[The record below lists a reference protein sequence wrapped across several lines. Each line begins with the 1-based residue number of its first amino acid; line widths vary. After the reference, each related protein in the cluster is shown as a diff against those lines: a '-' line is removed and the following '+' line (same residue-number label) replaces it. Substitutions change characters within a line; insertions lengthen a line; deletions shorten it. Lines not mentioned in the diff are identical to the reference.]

1 MPSTVT
7 YPSPVVPGPPPI
19 HLEMPEGWIQ
29 VWAPDTLIAIRDDA
43 RGADHF
49 LANLVVRFY
58 QRLAPFGPDEIKA
71 ELEGHAQQRQDG
83 ELGPL
88 KSQDVGGRQWLGAD
102 LAFVD
107 EQAGTVAQAHWFT
120 AQQQNDVIDI
130 IQVTGSY
137 AGSRRETDY
146 AVIDRIVDSIRVNP

>member
-1 MPSTVT
+1 MTTIT

-19 HLEMPEGWIQ
+19 HLEMPEGWTQ
-29 VWAPDTLIAIRDDA
+29 VWAPDTLIAIRDDEQ
-43 RGADHF
+43 GASHF

-58 QRLAPFGPDEIKA
+58 QRLEPFGADEITA
-71 ELEGHAQQRQDG
+71 ELADYVKQREQG

-88 KSQDVGGRQWLGAD
+88 KTQEVGGREFLGAD

-107 EQAGTVAQAHWFT
+107 PQAGTVAQVHWFT
-120 AQQQNDVIDI
+120 AQKQNDVLDI

-146 AVIDRIVDSIRVNP
+146 ATIDRIVDSIRINP

>member
-1 MPSTVT
+1 MSSTIT
-7 YPSPVVPGPPPI
+7 YPSPVVPGPPRV

-43 RGADHF
+43 QGEDHF
-49 LANLVVRFY
+49 LANLVLHFY
-58 QRLAPFGPDEIKA
+58 QRVAPFGADEITA
-71 ELEGHAQQRQDG
+71 ELSEQAQQRDQG

-107 EQAGTVAQAHWFT
+107 ARAGAIGQVHWFT
-120 AQQQNDVIDI
+120 AQQQNDVIDVL
-130 IQVTGSY
+130 QVTASY
-137 AGSRRETDY
+137 AGARRETDY
-146 AVIDRIVDSIRVNP
+146 ATIDRIVDSIRVNP